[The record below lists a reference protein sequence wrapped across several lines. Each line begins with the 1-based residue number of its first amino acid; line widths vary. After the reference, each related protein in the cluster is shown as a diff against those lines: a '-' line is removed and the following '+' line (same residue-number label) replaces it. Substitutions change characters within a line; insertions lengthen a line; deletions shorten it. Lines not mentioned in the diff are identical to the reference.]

1 MGLMDVHEAT
11 YAAALLFWYA
21 FFEFLLK
28 RLFRKRRQAEDRP
41 LRGIAGSAVLLFAV
55 LCIGTSAVLTA
66 AMAALYAGFAAVY
79 ALLEIP
85 GALRGT
91 PRYGGNALERF
102 FLKQFLM
109 GVLLFAVWRIVSP
122 IAAHPWYASLE
133 THILE
138 VFGNRAEGVR
148 ANAALAL
155 TITSAFLFVVDG
167 GTIIVRGI
175 LAKFPELYRRVV
187 KSVNP
192 GDGEENVGEWI
203 GVLERIIALTFVL
216 TGNFTALA
224 FVLTVKSIARFK
236 ELEQSKDFAEYY
248 ILGTSGSMIVALGAG
263 MAVRLVFGL

>member
-1 MGLMDVHEAT
+1 MGLMGVHEAT

-28 RLFRKRRQAEDRP
+28 RLLRKGRQAEDRP
-41 LRGIAGSAVLLFAV
+41 LRSVAWNAAILFAI
-55 LCIGTSAVLTA
+55 LCVGTSAVLTPG
-66 AMAALYAGFAAVY
+66 MAALYAGFVALY
-79 ALLEIP
+79 ALLDIP

-91 PRYGGNALERF
+91 ARYGAGTLERF
-102 FLKQFLM
+102 LLKQFLM
-109 GVLLFAVWRIVSP
+109 GALLFAVWRIASP
-122 IAAHPWYASLE
+122 VAAHPWYASLE
-133 THILE
+133 THFLE
-138 VFGNRAEGVR
+138 MFGSRTAGIRAH
-148 ANAALAL
+148 AALAL
-155 TITSAFLFVVDG
+155 AVATAFLFVVDG
-167 GTIIVRGI
+167 GTVIVRGI

-187 KSVNP
+187 QSVQP
-192 GDGEENVGEWI
+192 GDREENVGEWI

-263 MAVRLVFGL
+263 MAVRLLFGL